1 MVRTER
7 SSRWEKTNKFLFNFQ
22 PLLFF
27 DTILLDEKICAL
39 LLLWGSGM
47 QAIEQYLVKIFT
59 FFTTNWIAA
68 AILAVIIIAAAVKKP
83 KELFKVAALITL
95 LVGVFYVMMFLEQS
109 MFSGVSSGQKA
120 YNEEARTGGKEL

>member
-1 MVRTER
+1 
-7 SSRWEKTNKFLFNFQ
+7 
-22 PLLFF
+22 
-27 DTILLDEKICAL
+27 
-39 LLLWGSGM
+39 M

-109 MFSGVSSGQKA
+109 MVSGVSSGQKA